1 MKKWNE
7 LTMIEKVKLITLLV
21 SVILLTILV
30 IQNYKAVQLS
40 IFFWDLKISLIVL
53 IALSGGLG
61 FLISFLKDSIKI
73 KRIKE
78 EMAVLKGLKKGIEQ
92 SNAETPKPEK
102 IITDS
107 EENRNKL

>member
-1 MKKWNE
+1 
-7 LTMIEKVKLITLLV
+7 
-21 SVILLTILV
+21 V

-92 SNAETPKPEK
+92 NNASTTKPEK